1 MVSSRYGRQICL
13 PEFGQEGQRRLSQA
27 SVVIIGA
34 GGMGCP
40 VLQYLAAAGVGHIG
54 IIDSDIVEE
63 SNLQR
68 QVIYGVQS
76 LGKNKALEAGDYIKN
91 LNPEVKTEL
100 YPYRLTEENASTIL
114 SQYDWV
120 IDCSDNFDTRYLLN
134 DCCKTINKPWI
145 YGAIHRY
152 EGQVSVFNYQ
162 GGPTYR
168 ELFPHKS
175 AEVIPDC
182 ASTGVLGVLPGMT
195 GMLQAAECIKLITG
209 IGEILSGQ
217 LLVFNLQTQEFTR
230 FSFND
235 LQKNSPSSR
244 TIFISAKQLRE
255 NQENYI
261 VVDVRELYEEPPV
274 RHSSVYRIPL
284 SELSLRID
292 EIPAEK
298 EVALICQTG
307 YRSQLAAEILAKTE
321 RFNRIYSIQG
331 GVTEYENI
339 C

>member
-1 MVSSRYGRQICL
+1 MVSSRYDRQICL
-13 PEFGQEGQRRLSQA
+13 PELGHEGQRRLSQA
-27 SVVIIGA
+27 SVVIVGA

-40 VLQYLAAAGVGHIG
+40 VLQYLAAAGVGRLG
-54 IIDSDIVEE
+54 IVDSDIVEE

-76 LGKNKALEAGDYIKN
+76 LGKNKSVEAGDYIKN

-114 SQYDWV
+114 SQYDWI
-120 IDCSDNFDTRYLLN
+120 IDCSDNFGTRYLLD
-134 DCCKTINKPWI
+134 DCCKTIKKPWI

-162 GGPTYR
+162 GGPSYR
-168 ELFPHKS
+168 ELFPYKS
-175 AEVIPDC
+175 TEVIPDC

-209 IGEILSGQ
+209 IGDVLSGQ
-217 LLVFNLQTQEFTR
+217 LLVFNLLAQEFSR
-230 FSFND
+230 FSFYD
-235 LQKNSPSSR
+235 LQQNTISPK
-244 TIFISAKQLRE
+244 TLFISAKQLRE
-255 NQENYI
+255 NQDNYI
-261 VVDVRELYEEPPV
+261 VVDVRELHEEPPIC
-274 RHSSVYRIPL
+274 HSSVYRIPL
-284 SELSLRID
+284 SELSLRVG
-292 EIPAEK
+292 EIPTTR

-307 YRSQLAAEILAKTE
+307 YRSQLAAEILAKTD
-321 RFNRIYSIQG
+321 RFNRIYSVQG
-331 GVTEYENI
+331 GVTEYESI